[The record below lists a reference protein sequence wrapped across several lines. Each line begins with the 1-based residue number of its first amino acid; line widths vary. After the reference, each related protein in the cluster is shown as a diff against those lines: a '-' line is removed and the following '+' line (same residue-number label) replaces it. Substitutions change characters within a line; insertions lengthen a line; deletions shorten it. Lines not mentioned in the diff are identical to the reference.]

1 MLRYWVA
8 NMLNYWRSG
17 IAPTLTMFTSL
28 STLLCCALPALLISI
43 GAGAVMVGIT
53 TAIPGIMWLSA
64 HKGPLFLF
72 AAVMLIACSALVWR
86 QRRSPCPLDP
96 LQAQA
101 CMRLRRYSVWMLA
114 LSIATLGTGVFFAY
128 LWPLIYL

>member
-1 MLRYWVA
+1 MLS
-8 NMLNYWRSG
+8 YWRSG

-64 HKGPLFLF
+64 HKGPLFLG
-72 AAVMLIACSALVWR
+72 ATLMLIVCSILVWR

-96 LQAQA
+96 KQAQA
-101 CMRLRRYSVWMLA
+101 CMRLRRYSVWMLGI
-114 LSIATLGTGVFFAY
+114 SIAMLITGGFFAF